1 MYKSDCSR
9 DRLLFLIKR
18 KFVSIII
25 ENALQYLRGSF
36 SVANFRCEHRLT
48 TRWRKMNYN
57 IGMITLSFFFLFENS
72 TAGVKPLWKCQLKHR
87 FTKVCRSLEHSSYKK
102 FAIIRQNVCSSNI
115 SKHWALWDQRNQQKF
130 IFPVQSNVLNLCF
143 NFSLRLKNISHYS
156 HVSVTIPEF
165 VKSKHEFTQRLKLY
179 PFTSF
184 CFITIKNHESK
195 LRSITIR

>member
-1 MYKSDCSR
+1 MR
-9 DRLLFLIKR
+9 
-18 KFVSIII
+18 
-25 ENALQYLRGSF
+25 
-36 SVANFRCEHRLT
+36 
-48 TRWRKMNYN
+48 YN
-57 IGMITLSFFFLFENS
+57 ICAGHFQLQIFVVNIGWLRDGGRWITISVWLLCLSFFLFENS

-115 SKHWALWDQRNQQKF
+115 SKHWALWDQRNRQKF
-130 IFPVQSNVLNLCF
+130 IFRVQSNVLNLCF